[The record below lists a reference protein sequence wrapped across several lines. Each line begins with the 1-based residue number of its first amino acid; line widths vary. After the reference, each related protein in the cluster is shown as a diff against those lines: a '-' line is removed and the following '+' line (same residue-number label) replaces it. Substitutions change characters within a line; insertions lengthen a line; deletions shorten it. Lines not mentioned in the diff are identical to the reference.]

1 MNPKYLP
8 PTRNNPALGIMP
20 QRVRR
25 GAAAAGEIR
34 RLDGI
39 GEGADQD
46 IGGDGAGSP
55 AVGKQPAT
63 IAVILRLPHPPQALM
78 DRLGHGNDP
87 FFVALADDPQE
98 AAGLVDGGDRE
109 IGGLADPQAAAVD
122 QAETAPVYRIADAI
136 ENAPHLGVG
145 ESLRQTLLLRKSN
158 LFLNSPQSLPSVLR
172 QKN

>member
-46 IGGDGAGSP
+46 VGGDGAGSP
-55 AVGKQPAT
+55 AVGKEPAP
-63 IAVILRLPHPPQALM
+63 IAVVLRLPHPPQALM

-87 FFVALADDPQE
+87 FLVALADDAQE
-98 AAGLVDGGDRE
+98 AVGLVDGGDRE

-136 ENAPHLGVG
+136 ENAPHLGMG
-145 ESLRQTLLLRKSN
+145 KSLRQTLLLRKSN